1 MKFFSKRRREP
12 AFKNS
17 ITTKQE
23 NKPYKSRKTV
33 LVKSQSNYF
42 SPNTEKGVKKGSGGY
57 VE

>member
-1 MKFFSKRRREP
+1 MKFFSKRRRAP

-42 SPNTEKGVKKGSGGY
+42 SPNTEKGV
-57 VE
+57 